1 MTSLLNLGEAGQA
14 AEPKLK
20 APERS
25 ENARAESVRA
35 ADVSSIAVDDEDFEI
50 VLGRRQIASTGLLL
64 TVAVAFFSGVS
75 YLIGKSSVVRSPAAG
90 QATET
95 AQPQSAAAARETP
108 PPAPLTAKEQ
118 AAKDQGAKEQ
128 TVNAGQAPQPGTQL
142 VQLSSAPL
150 FAQEING
157 ETYLQV
163 GIIEKGVA
171 MLWAEGLR
179 THGLDAFVA
188 PGPNDALWRVVI
200 GPLANQQAFRNA
212 KTELEKFGITAFGRV
227 YRE

>member
-1 MTSLLNLGEAGQA
+1 MTSLLNLGEAEQA

-20 APERS
+20 AQE
-25 ENARAESVRA
+25 RAESVRA

-75 YLIGKSSVVRSPAAG
+75 YLIGKSSVVKSPGAG
-90 QATET
+90 QATEM
-95 AQPQSAAAARETP
+95 AQPGTAAVPRETP
-108 PPAPLTAKEQ
+108 PAPPATKEQ
-118 AAKDQGAKEQ
+118 AEKEQLVKEQGA
-128 TVNAGQAPQPGTQL
+128 NAGQAPQPGTQL

-150 FAQEING
+150 FAQEVNG

-163 GIIEKGVA
+163 GVIEKGVA

-188 PGPNDALWRVVI
+188 PGPNDMLWRVVI
-200 GPLANQQAFRNA
+200 GPLANQQAYRNA

>member
-1 MTSLLNLGEAGQA
+1 MTSLLNLGEAEQA
-14 AEPKLK
+14 AEPKKK
-20 APERS
+20 APERAD
-25 ENARAESVRA
+25 NARAESVRA
-35 ADVSSIAVDDEDFEI
+35 PEVSSSQLAAGDEDFEI

-75 YLIGKSSVVRSPAAG
+75 YLIGKSSAVKSPAPAG
-90 QATET
+90 QAAET
-95 AQPQSAAAARETP
+95 PQPATAAVPRETP
-108 PPAPLTAKEQ
+108 PAPPATKEQ
-118 AAKDQGAKEQ
+118 AEKDQALKEP
-128 TVNAGQAPQPGTQL
+128 VQAAQPGTQL

-150 FAQEING
+150 FAQEVNG

-163 GIIEKGVA
+163 GVIEKGVA

-179 THGLDAFVA
+179 THGLEAFVA
-188 PGPNDALWRVVI
+188 PGPNDMLWRVVI
-200 GPLANQQAFRNA
+200 GPLPNQQAYRGA

>member
-1 MTSLLNLGEAGQA
+1 MTSLLNLGEAEQA
-14 AEPKLK
+14 REPKAK

-35 ADVSSIAVDDEDFEI
+35 GEVSSSNISVDDEDFEI

-75 YLIGKSSVVRSPAAG
+75 YLIGKSTVVKAPAAAA
-90 QATET
+90 QAAET
-95 AQPQSAAAARETP
+95 AQPSATPASRETP
-108 PPAPLTAKEQ
+108 PPAPPMTKEQ
-118 AAKDQGAKEQ
+118 AAKEQ
-128 TVNAGQAPQPGTQL
+128 AQAPQPGTQL

-150 FAQEING
+150 FAQEVNG

-163 GIIEKGVA
+163 GVIEKGVA

-188 PGPNDALWRVVI
+188 PGPNDMLWRVVI
-200 GPLANQQAFRNA
+200 GPLPTQEAYRSA
-212 KTELEKFGITAFGRV
+212 KTTLQNFGITAFGRV
-227 YRE
+227 YKE